1 MIPTRRTSMWMA
13 AVCTAGVVMTGAAG
27 PAAAAGTS
35 DQNAAR
41 GRGFTQTNLVSNI
54 PGMAARTDPNLQ
66 NPWGISTAAGLPLWV
81 SDNGTGLSTLYDGA
95 GVPPPPPAPLVVT
108 IPPAAATGP
117 AGGGTPTGT
126 VFNTDTA
133 PDVFA
138 VSGGGVTAASRF
150 LFATEDGALAGW
162 SPTVDP
168 THAVIAVDRSA
179 VTDPDGDVGAV
190 YKGLA
195 LASTPA
201 GQFLYATNFRFGQ
214 VEIFDSTFTLV
225 RTFTDPALPAGY
237 APFGIQNINGRL
249 FVTFAKQDA
258 DKHDDVAGPGNG
270 FVDVF
275 STSGALLQR
284 LDSRGPLNS
293 PWAVTQA
300 PATTPGIGGDI
311 LVGNFGDGRI
321 NAYALKDTNS
331 ANNNNTSDVDNS
343 SRNQGRFIGALRD
356 THGKPISIPG
366 LWDLKFPTGSLN
378 VPANTPLYFTAGING
393 EADGLLGTLT
403 STQ

>member
-1 MIPTRRTSMWMA
+1 MIPTRRTSMWLA
-13 AVCTAGVVMTGAAG
+13 AVCTAAVVMSGAAG
-27 PAAAAGTS
+27 PAAAAGT
-35 DQNAAR
+35 DEQNTAR
-41 GRGFTQTNLVSNI
+41 GRGFTQTNLVSNL
-54 PGMAARTDPNLQ
+54 PGMAAHTDRDLR
-66 NPWGISTAAGLPLWV
+66 NPWGISTGAGLPLWV
-81 SDNGTGLSTLYDGA
+81 SDNGTGLSTLYDGTGA
-95 GVPPPPPAPLVVT
+95 PAPAPTPLVVT
-108 IPPAAATGP
+108 IPAVAATGQG
-117 AGGGTPTGT
+117 GGGTPTGT
-126 VFNTDTA
+126 VFNATGQGF
-133 PDVFA
+133 P

-150 LFATEDGALAGW
+150 MFATEDGALAGW
-162 SPTVDP
+162 SPTVDR

-179 VTDPDGDVGAV
+179 VTDPDGDTGAV

-195 LASTPA
+195 LAATPA

-214 VEIFDSTFTLV
+214 VEIYDSTFTLV
-225 RTFTDPALPAGY
+225 RTFTDPALPSGY

-270 FVDVF
+270 FVDIF
-275 STSGALLQR
+275 STSGALLQH

-300 PATTPGIGGDI
+300 PATMPGIGGDI

-321 NAYALKDTNS
+321 NTYRLRDNNS
-331 ANNNNTSDVDNS
+331 ATSNSSGVENS
-343 SRNQGRFIGALRD
+343 SRDQGRFIGALRD

-378 VPANTPLYFTAGING
+378 VLANTLYFTAGING